1 MNDSPHRKRN
11 ERERVR
17 EKKQRKICTEKICD
31 LKSLK

>member
-17 EKKQRKICTEKICD
+17 EKKQRKIYTEKN
-31 LKSLK
+31 L